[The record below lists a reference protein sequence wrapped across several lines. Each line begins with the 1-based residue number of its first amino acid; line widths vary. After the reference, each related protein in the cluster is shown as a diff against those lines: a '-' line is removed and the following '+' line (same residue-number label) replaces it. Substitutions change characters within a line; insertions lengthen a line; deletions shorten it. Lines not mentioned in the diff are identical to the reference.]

1 MAESKTTSTTTKTK
15 AKTTRAKSTK
25 TAKAVENTAIDIRF
39 KLSETEGKLYNMVDT
54 IDKKYLTEF
63 VKEAMFYY
71 LQDVRD
77 KKVESKCVEAKSL
90 KKFAVDVKEE
100 QNSFTLNDMLEIF
113 KSIPQPQAA
122 PMQYYQPVQVPVG
135 QQQLVQPTQVMQPV
149 EQSQL
154 EPIKEDI
161 KEDNNR
167 VFILDDNEIDDF

>member
-1 MAESKTTSTTTKTK
+1 MAESKTTSTTKTK

-25 TAKAVENTAIDIRF
+25 TAKTVENTAIDIRF
-39 KLSETEGKLYNMVDT
+39 KLSESEGKLYDMVNA

-149 EQSQL
+149 EQPQS

-161 KEDNNR
+161 EEDNNR
-167 VFILDDNEIDDF
+167 VFILDDDEIDDF